1 MKMSQEELS
10 QIESM
15 VVELY
20 QKNLLFLKENFFDIF
35 QEVEELSIKI
45 ASEEYEEQ
53 YILEMKDSYFDIKN
67 LKNDGYYYAVNSYI
81 DAEQR
86 ALNVDCTNNSSFDLL
101 RKQGSSQKLAM
112 PYGLKEVLPV
122 VDFIN
127 NKVDL
132 DNVEFQKIM
141 KFIYIGVGLGYHI
154 QEIDRKIQSY
164 TTLIIE
170 PELEI
175 FRLSLFTTDYSVFH
189 KDGRNLFLSVG
200 DEVMAREKKITNFY
214 NYHKYMNYN
223 IKHYILL
230 KGLDYIKNE
239 IIEYCDHH
247 YAGAFPYSSV
257 IKNVKRTVGFIRD
270 KDRFLIANTILE
282 KKLFEKKQ
290 VLLISAGPSLDGY
303 IELIK
308 KYQDKFVI
316 VSVDVIVRKLEKHN
330 IIPDIVFSIDP
341 SHLCAKYLSTEN
353 PSYLKDSA
361 IILLSQ
367 QHPDV
372 MELLRK
378 RNLNYYFSQFAAINK
393 EIGSLGSV
401 PNVGTFSFYAMLY
414 LGATNLYTI
423 GNDAAFNQE
432 TGARYSSDSSHT
444 QTEELDASQRSEN
457 LISREDVVEVKGNL
471 RDTVKTNRSLLPF
484 KYSYEVLI
492 DNMKH
497 FDYNVFNLSDGA
509 YIEGLTPMKKEAFTQ
524 ICKDNIKVDD
534 DIKKLFDSVS
544 KVLEEECYK
553 NDIKI
558 LNEIIQRVRKFQKI
572 KIISRDDFLA
582 KKIDMMIWILEK
594 TKDLSIDIFGNI
606 FLDYTNLV
614 DSYINFALNLKQKNF
629 YTRENLELLRN
640 QWTKGV
646 IEVFKDIKDSI
657 I

>member
-1 MKMSQEELS
+1 
-10 QIESM
+10 
-15 VVELY
+15 
-20 QKNLLFLKENFFDIF
+20 
-35 QEVEELSIKI
+35 
-45 ASEEYEEQ
+45 
-53 YILEMKDSYFDIKN
+53 
-67 LKNDGYYYAVNSYI
+67 
-81 DAEQR
+81 
-86 ALNVDCTNNSSFDLL
+86 
-101 RKQGSSQKLAM
+101 
-112 PYGLKEVLPV
+112 
-122 VDFIN
+122 
-127 NKVDL
+127 
-132 DNVEFQKIM
+132 
-141 KFIYIGVGLGYHI
+141 
-154 QEIDRKIQSY
+154 
-164 TTLIIE
+164 
-170 PELEI
+170 
-175 FRLSLFTTDYSVFH
+175 LFTTDYSVFH
-189 KDGRNLFLSVG
+189 KDGRNLFLSIG